1 MPSRRIVVL
10 TLIGAA
16 VVSLT
21 APIALRAFRPPVT
34 AAQRAALARR
44 VAGCYE
50 LALGPDWHDILHPF
64 GRGGAHEYNTPPRA
78 VELRLVAG
86 RGAGPRG
93 PFDLIP
99 ARGASP
105 TRHRMNYWLVDSLSG
120 RVILDFSTGFSGVSL
135 ELTPEGDSVLVGE
148 AREFWDFTSMA
159 AHAPARAFRA
169 PCTNE
174 LAGKRSVK

>member
-1 MPSRRIVVL
+1 MSSRRIVVL
-10 TLIGAA
+10 TLVGA
-16 VVSLT
+16 VVVALV
-21 APIALRAFRPPVT
+21 APVALRAFRPPVA

-78 VELRLVAG
+78 VELRLAAG
-86 RGAGPRG
+86 RGAGPGG
-93 PFDLIP
+93 PFELIP

-105 TRHRMNYWLVDSLSG
+105 TRHRMNGWLVDSLNG
-120 RVILDFSTGFSGVSL
+120 RVNLWFSTGFSGVTL
-135 ELTPEGDSVLVGE
+135 ELAPEGDSVLVGE

-174 LAGKRSVK
+174 LAGKPER

>member
-10 TLIGAA
+10 TLAGAA
-16 VVSLT
+16 VV
-21 APIALRAFRPPVT
+21 ALAVPTVSRAFRPPVT
-34 AAQRAALARR
+34 AAQRAELARR

-50 LALGPDWHDILHPF
+50 LALGPDWHDLLHPF

-86 RGAGPRG
+86 RGARPAG
-93 PFDLIP
+93 PFELIP

-105 TRHRMNYWLVDSLSG
+105 TRHRMNYWVVDSLSG

-135 ELTPEGDSVLVGE
+135 ELTPEGDSLLVGE

-174 LAGKRSVK
+174 LAGKPER